1 MTGRPLPVVLLHSA
15 GQTPQMWQP
24 QVEAIGADVRV
35 IAPWLAGLRPGK
47 PGDISLVTAA
57 ADVVSQL
64 DRYGIEK
71 AWLVGHQLGAMTA
84 LQVATSEPERVAG
97 LVLSGA
103 MLTPGRVA
111 LGVQK
116 ALIRMLPNQ
125 TLADSGATKAD
136 LLRALDVIAGADF
149 GAKIDSVDVPALVL
163 AGASDPAR
171 TAAKQLAEA
180 LPQGLYVEL
189 DGAGTMPSI
198 EAAAQYNQLL
208 VDFLGLS

>member
-57 ADVVSQL
+57 ADVVGQL

-149 GAKIDSVDVPALVL
+149 GAKIDTVDVPALVL

>member
-1 MTGRPLPVVLLHSA
+1 MTGRPLPMVLLHSA

-47 PGDISLVTAA
+47 PGDISLVAAA

-84 LQVATSEPERVAG
+84 LQVATSEPERIAG

-125 TLADSGATKAD
+125 ALADSGATKAD

>member
-47 PGDISLVTAA
+47 PGDISLVAAA

-84 LQVATSEPERVAG
+84 LQVATSEPERIAG

-208 VDFLGLS
+208 VHFLGLS

>member
-47 PGDISLVTAA
+47 PGDISLVAAA

-84 LQVATSEPERVAG
+84 LQVATSEPERIAG

-103 MLTPGRVA
+103 MLTPGWVA

-125 TLADSGATKAD
+125 ALADSGATKAD

>member
-47 PGDISLVTAA
+47 PGDISLVAAA

-64 DRYGIEK
+64 DRYGIER

-84 LQVATSEPERVAG
+84 LQVATSEPERIAG

-125 TLADSGATKAD
+125 ALADSGATKAD

>member
-47 PGDISLVTAA
+47 PGDISLVAAA

-125 TLADSGATKAD
+125 ALADSGATKAD

>member
-47 PGDISLVTAA
+47 PGDISLVAAA

-84 LQVATSEPERVAG
+84 LQVATSEPERIAG

-125 TLADSGATKAD
+125 ALADSGATKAD

-208 VDFLGLS
+208 VHFLGLS

>member
-189 DGAGTMPSI
+189 DGAGTMPSL

>member
-47 PGDISLVTAA
+47 PGDISLVAAA

-84 LQVATSEPERVAG
+84 LQVATSEPERIAG

-125 TLADSGATKAD
+125 ALADSGATKAD

>member
-1 MTGRPLPVVLLHSA
+1 MTGRRLPVVLLHSA

-47 PGDISLVTAA
+47 PGDISLVSTA
-57 ADVVSQL
+57 ADVISQL

-84 LQVATSEPERVAG
+84 LQVATTEPSMVAG

-103 MLTPGRVA
+103 MLTPGRLA
-111 LGVQK
+111 LGMQK
-116 ALIRMLPNQ
+116 TLIRMLPNQ
-125 TLADSGATKAD
+125 ALADSGATKAD

-149 GAKIDSVDVPALVL
+149 GAKIGTVEVPALVF
-163 AGASDPAR
+163 AGASDPSR
-171 TAAKQLAEA
+171 AAGKQLADA

-189 DGAGTMPSI
+189 DGAGAMPSL
-198 EAAAQYNQLL
+198 EAADQYNQLL
-208 VDFLGLS
+208 VDFLGLR

>member
-57 ADVVSQL
+57 ADVVSHL

>member
-125 TLADSGATKAD
+125 ALADSGATKAD

>member
-1 MTGRPLPVVLLHSA
+1 MTGRPLPMVLLHSA

-125 TLADSGATKAD
+125 ALADSGATKAD

>member
-84 LQVATSEPERVAG
+84 LQVATSEPERIAG

-125 TLADSGATKAD
+125 ALADSGATKAD